1 MQIAVSAPSGLE
13 GVVKREIFKLTKID
27 APALN
32 GRITLEGDI
41 ERVALFNLHLRSAS
55 RVFIKLGSFKA
66 QTFDELFDGTLEID
80 FENYISKNGKIEV
93 YGSSIESKLSSVQAS
108 ASIIKKAICKRLI
121 NHYKSELKESEE
133 RYKIEFILRRD
144 YVIISLDT
152 SGESLNKRGYRKELI
167 GDAPLKENVAAALI
181 MLSVWNKSRP
191 LADLFCG
198 SGTIPIE
205 AAMIAKNIAPGLY
218 RDFDFLHYKKFNLS
232 FYNKM
237 IEDAKSA
244 IDNDIDLKIYAFD
257 IEESQIRLARKH
269 AEKAGVLDSIHFQR
283 ADMRDFSTKLQDG
296 VIITNPP
303 YGERLLSRKEIVNL
317 YRDYGKVY
325 SSLNNWSA
333 YTLTSV
339 SDFERLF
346 FKKADKKRRIYNG
359 KLDCTYYQVLAKKPI
374 NYSKNFTKNG

>member
-13 GVVKREIFKLTKID
+13 GVVKREIFKLTSED
-27 APALN
+27 APAIN
-32 GRITLEGDI
+32 GRITVEGDI
-41 ERVALFNLHLRSAS
+41 KKVALFNLHLRTAS
-55 RVFIKLGSFKA
+55 RVFIKLGEFKA
-66 QTFDELFDGTLEID
+66 QTFDELFDGTYNID
-80 FENYISKNGKIEV
+80 FENYIDKNGKIEV
-93 YGSSIESKLSSVQAS
+93 YGSSIESKLTSVQAS

-121 NHYKSELKESEE
+121 SHFKCELNESAE
-133 RYKIEFILRRD
+133 RYKIEFIIRRD

-191 LADLFCG
+191 LADLICG

-218 RDFDFLHYKKFNLS
+218 RDFDFLHYKKFDLS
-232 FYNKM
+232 FYDKM
-237 IEDAKSA
+237 IDDAKKA
-244 IDNDIDLKIYAFD
+244 IDSDVDIKIYAFD

-269 AEKAGVLDSIHFQR
+269 AEKAGVLDCIHFQR
-283 ADMRDFSTKLQDG
+283 ADMREFSSKLANG

-303 YGERLLSRKEIVNL
+303 YGERLLTRKEIVSL
-317 YRDYGKVY
+317 YRDYGKVF
-325 SSLNNWSA
+325 NNLKDWSA

-346 FKKADKKRRIYNG
+346 SKKANKKRRIYNG
-359 KLDCTYYQVLAKKPI
+359 KLDCMYYQVLAKKPI
-374 NYSKNFTKNG
+374 NNSKNFTKNG